1 MGFMEYI
8 VELVDG
14 EKFRLE
20 QFYFV
25 ILSWCAMLETTSGT
39 CYSILQINEDKLLKS
54 KVRS

>member
-20 QFYFV
+20 QFYYV
-25 ILSWCAMLETTSGT
+25 ILSWCTMLETTSGT